1 MVWAVCWA
9 FLCTA
14 FLTANAQTTQHSI
27 SDDGYAYVPIPFT
40 FNYYNK
46 QFTDSWMYDNGI
58 VSFLKPGT
66 PGALSPGQW
75 DAPQQLNQANGS
87 YFIAALWADLSPTSN
102 TTYVTN
108 SDGTSLKYTWNNLS
122 EYYSGGTRLSS
133 FSTSIKTDGSVTTS
147 YYSLNLETSN
157 ILAGTVGN
165 PQAGEINQQYSASY
179 GIRVTTGSIQDWSV
193 PGQDACRTC
202 QPVLVQEPV
211 TSTQTSFANTL
222 EPVLNLAVNTP
233 AVLTATPSAANP
245 QPKTGEITVSG
256 SRDKVSVQQV
266 LSVIR
271 AEQSRIAGVEVAA
284 SQQAVQQ
291 AEQLAA
297 KTLTDAQLL
306 GVMQQSSGLDVLQNN
321 QRQREWQSNIGS
333 STTEPSNLVSQ
344 VTGAALFSLVAE
356 IPETAQTSSAPSQK
370 QPVKEDTSG
379 GGVSITSLA
388 TTPPGYAAYLNQLT
402 DSVFYSTR
410 EIYRG
415 QQPVDN
421 IRNLRGLG
429 SELKHQQMIQSQYR

>member
-1 MVWAVCWA
+1 MCWA

-27 SDDGYAYVPIPFT
+27 GDDGYAYVPIPFT

-75 DAPQQLNQANGS
+75 NAPAQLNQADSS
-87 YFIAALWADLSPTSN
+87 YFIAALWADLSPASN

-108 SDGTSLKYTWNNLS
+108 SDGTSLKYTWNNIS

-133 FSTSIKTDGSVTTS
+133 FSTSIKADGSIATS

-165 PQAGEINQQYSASY
+165 PQAGEVNQQYSAGY
-179 GIRVTTGSIQDWSV
+179 GIRVTTGSIQDWNV
-193 PGQDACRTC
+193 AGQDACRVC

-211 TSTQTSFANTL
+211 ISTQTSVANTP
-222 EPVLNLAVNTP
+222 EPVLNIAATTTTVP
-233 AVLTATPSAANP
+233 AATPSATNP
-245 QPKTGEITVSG
+245 QPKAGEIAVSG

-266 LSVIR
+266 LSIIR
-271 AEQSRIAGVEVAA
+271 AEQSRVAGVETAA
-284 SQQAVQQ
+284 TQQAVQQ

-297 KTLTDAQLL
+297 KTLVDAQLL
-306 GVMQQSSGLDVLQNN
+306 AVMQQSSGLDVLQNN
-321 QRQREWQSNIGS
+321 QRQREWQSNAGS
-333 STTEPSNLVSQ
+333 STTDSTNLVSQ
-344 VTGAALFSLVAE
+344 VTGTGLLGLVAE
-356 IPETAQTSSAPSQK
+356 IPLTAQTSSAPRQR
-370 QPVKEDTSG
+370 PPAAENTAG
-379 GGVSITSLA
+379 GGVSIARLA
-388 TTPPGYAAYLNQLT
+388 AEPIGYSAYLTQLT

-429 SELKHQQMIQSQYR
+429 SEQKHQQMIQSQYR